1 MSLFTALSGSTY
13 QPTTTTVARKSSTRS
28 TAKITTRITT
38 KVRTTARFTTT
49 ILNINNLKQDL
60 NKLFKNKES
69 ISGVKNKIIDLTA
82 SSSRNNR
89 DPPKDCSGVEKLVRT
104 FTEKLKKNSKAD
116 VSSEYTDIKGVQL
129 KAGSCKNSKLNTY
142 VDELDT
148 IINTIAKEITTLQ
161 DQLKGNK
168 CL

>member
-1 MSLFTALSGSTY
+1 MFTALTGSTY
-13 QPTTTTVARKSSTRS
+13 QPTTTTAARKTSP
-28 TAKITTRITT
+28 
-38 KVRTTARFTTT
+38 RTTASIITKAKTTARRT
-49 ILNINNLKQDL
+49 TSASIGTKISNL
-60 NKLFKNKES
+60 NKLIKNKES

-116 VSSEYTDIKGVQL
+116 VSSEYTDINGVQL
-129 KAGSCKNSKLNTY
+129 TAGFCKNSALNNY

-148 IINTIAKEITTLQ
+148 ITNIITEEIKTIQVQI
-161 DQLKGNK
+161 KGKWN
-168 CL
+168 